1 MEAPKDAGKYAVKG
15 GRTFIGRMFQ
25 YQEKTGMT
33 PKQIGQL
40 PYIMFVLGM
49 LDAPQ
54 IDMKEKNEDVKL
66 NVPKTPEEEMNAL
79 LGFF

>member
-1 MEAPKDAGKYAVKG
+1 METPKDAGKYTVKG

-54 IDMKEKNEDVKL
+54 IDMKEKNEDSTST
-66 NVPKTPEEEMNAL
+66 PKDAEAEVNAL